1 MKKEFTIKSDYI
13 NSRLDRW
20 LRKNV
25 NVPQSLIEK
34 NIRIG
39 NIKVNNNK
47 EKSSYKLKNND
58 LITIFNFKF
67 VPNKNKKFTQS
78 YEPTKKDLSI
88 QNNLFIEDNEN
99 FVIINKP
106 YGVSVQQ
113 GTKSRR
119 NIIDI
124 LKETKPFVGLAPY
137 PVHRIDKD
145 TTGILI
151 VAKNRKYAQI
161 FTALFRKRMIHK
173 TYLCIVKGEV
183 NKNKGTFVDELI
195 SFEGKRKIKNKAITH
210 FNLIGTN
217 GKYSLLKLNPETG
230 RKHQLRRQMLMHGF
244 PILGDEKY
252 NIKTYYNNKKK
263 MHLMLHAYKINF
275 SIENIKYN
283 FLADVPNEFDKIIKE
298 KYLKNFL

>member
-13 NSRLDRW
+13 NARLDRW

-34 NIRIG
+34 NIRKG
-39 NIKVNNNK
+39 NIKVNNKK
-47 EKSSYKLKNND
+47 EKSSYKLQSND
-58 LITIFNFKF
+58 LIIIYNFKF
-67 VPNKNKKFTQS
+67 IPNKNKKFSQS
-78 YEPTKKDLSI
+78 YTPTKKDLSTE
-88 QNNLFIEDNEN
+88 NKLFIEDNEN

-106 YGVSVQQ
+106 YGVAVQQ
-113 GTKSRR
+113 GTKSIR

-124 LKETKPFVGLAPY
+124 LKKTKPFNGLSPY

-151 VAKNRKYAQI
+151 VAKNRKYAQL

-173 TYLCIVKGEV
+173 TYLCIVKGDV
-183 NKNKGTFVDELI
+183 VKNKGTYVDELI
-195 SFEGKRKIKNKAITH
+195 SFEGKKKVKNKAITH
-210 FNLIGTN
+210 FNLIGSN

-230 RKHQLRRQMLMHGF
+230 RKHQLRKQMLIHGF

-252 NIKTYYNNKKK
+252 NNNIRFNNKKK
-263 MHLMLHAYKINF
+263 LRLMLHAYKVNF
-275 SIENIKYN
+275 SLNNVKYS
-283 FLADVPNEFDKIIKE
+283 FLADIPHDFDKIIKE
-298 KYLKNFL
+298 KYLRNFL